1 MGLDEDAGKSGNVV
15 GEWRDI
21 CVSESG
27 NIGGEL
33 GKFGISGES
42 GNCSIGGESGNGANL
57 NGLESGNGSV
67 GGVSGNGGNFVSVES
82 GNGSIGGV
90 SGNGGNLHG
99 LESGNGGIEGGS
111 GDRAAVF
118 CADLTFFVL
127 EGSVPQLD
135 SAGKREKQL

>member
-57 NGLESGNGSV
+57 NGLESGNGS
-67 GGVSGNGGNFVSVES
+67 
-82 GNGSIGGV
+82 IGGV